1 MKRLIFAICII
12 LTMVVMGA
20 CSDTESASSTDSGK
34 SEEAETKGKLKAEDY
49 EKLYS
54 DPKSYKGYE
63 VELTGQI
70 FNEPEKDED
79 GTYLQLWGD
88 PENAEKN
95 TIVAINN
102 PNLEVKTNDYVKIK
116 GVVDDQFEGE
126 NAFGGTILAPMILA
140 ESVEVVDYITAI
152 APTVKEIKVDKE
164 INQHNVVVTL
174 QKIEL
179 AENQTRVYVK
189 VNNNTQD
196 NASFYSSST
205 KLIVGS
211 KQLEEE
217 YMDPETTGLQSV
229 QSELLPEIE
238 TEGVIVYPAI
248 DPNEKTIKLNA
259 EVYTDNYELDFQPYV
274 FDVTIN

>member
-1 MKRLIFAICII
+1 MKKFIFLMCII
-12 LTMVVMGA
+12 FIMIVTGA
-20 CSDTESASSTDSGK
+20 CSDESASSNKGSDSNK
-34 SEEAETKGKLKAEDY
+34 VENKVKLNEGDY

-54 DPKSYKGYE
+54 DPKKYKGYE

-79 GTYLQLWGD
+79 GTYIQIWGD

-95 TIVAINN
+95 TIVAIKD
-102 PNLEVKTNDYVKIK
+102 PQLDVKTDDYVKVT
-116 GVVDDQFEGE
+116 GVVEDEFEGE
-126 NAFGGTILAPMILA
+126 NGFGATIVAPMILA
-140 ESVEVVDYITAI
+140 ENVEVVDYITAV
-152 APTVKEIKVDKE
+152 APTLKEISVNKE

-174 QKIEL
+174 EKIEL
-179 AENQTRVYVK
+179 AKNQTRVYVK
-189 VNNNTQD
+189 VNNNTKD

-217 YMDPETTGLQSV
+217 YMDSETTGLPSI

-248 DPNEKTIKLNA
+248 DMNEKSIKLNA
-259 EVYTDNYELDFQPYV
+259 EASTDNYEIDFKPYV
-274 FDVTIN
+274 FDITIN

>member
-1 MKRLIFAICII
+1 MI
-12 LTMVVMGA
+12 VMGA
-20 CSDTESASSTDSGK
+20 CSDTENASSTDSGK

-70 FNEPEKDED
+70 FSEPEKDED

-102 PNLEVKTNDYVKIK
+102 PDLDVKTNDYVKIK
-116 GVVDDQFEGE
+116 GVVEDQFEGE
-126 NAFGGTILAPMILA
+126 NGFGATILAPMILA
-140 ESVEVVDYITAI
+140 ESVDVVDYITAI

-189 VNNNTQD
+189 VNNNTKD

-217 YMDPETTGLQSV
+217 YMDSETTGLQSV